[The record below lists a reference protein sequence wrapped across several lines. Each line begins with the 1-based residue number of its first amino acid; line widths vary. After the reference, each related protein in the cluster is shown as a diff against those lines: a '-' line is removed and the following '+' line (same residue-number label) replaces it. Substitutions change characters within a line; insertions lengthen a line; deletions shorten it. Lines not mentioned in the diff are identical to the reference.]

1 MGRFILAVL
10 ICVTLVSCDDDTRE
24 ATLRYRL
31 IATVEIDGQKVEGST
46 VMEIHY
52 KNFHMDPHFLDTFI
66 QFLTHINPRITAID
80 HAAEA
85 LILDLKGRGTV
96 FILPTVHGSMG
107 FSDFH
112 GICLLYTLGI
122 ENKLHSLTKED
133 MRQISDAKGRMPL
146 QLLRPEMRRP
156 EYPKGL
162 VIRSPAMVT
171 FKNERDPR
179 TIEEVDPEN
188 LEQHFP
194 GVRLLSF
201 EIEVT
206 DAPLTRAL
214 TKRLPW
220 LETIDQN
227 ETFEREPSGSIRPPH
242 EKPVA
247 FLIHQGDFFGMGW
260 ERMLHV
266 K

>member
-1 MGRFILAVL
+1 
-10 ICVTLVSCDDDTRE
+10 
-24 ATLRYRL
+24 
-31 IATVEIDGQKVEGST
+31 
-46 VMEIHY
+46 
-52 KNFHMDPHFLDTFI
+52 
-66 QFLTHINPRITAID
+66 
-80 HAAEA
+80 
-85 LILDLKGRGTV
+85 
-96 FILPTVHGSMG
+96 
-107 FSDFH
+107 
-112 GICLLYTLGI
+112 
-122 ENKLHSLTKED
+122 
-133 MRQISDAKGRMPL
+133 MRQISNAKGRMPL

-179 TIEEVDPEN
+179 AIEEVDSEN
-188 LEQHFP
+188 MEQHFS
-194 GVRLLSF
+194 GIRLLSF

-206 DAPLTRAL
+206 VAPLTRAL

-227 ETFEREPSGSIRPPH
+227 ETLEREPGGSIRPPH

-247 FLIHQGDFFGMGW
+247 FLIHQSAFFGTGW
-260 ERMLHV
+260 QRMLHV